1 MSPLMTAEEIRHN
14 FLSGKGTGEIGPSKY
29 GRREGQV
36 LWVYVAEDSVTKKIT
51 DFFSFFS
58 LPSSVI
64 GNTKHSVL
72 DAAYLYYYATE
83 TAFEPQAEESGAL
96 ERRLEDLIKDALIVA
111 TQADFDV
118 FNALTLM
125 DNVSLLESLKF
136 GAGDGLLNY
145 YLYNWRT
152 NPLAGM
158 EGKDGVSP
166 GKGVGVVMI

>member
-1 MSPLMTAEEIRHN
+1 
-14 FLSGKGTGEIGPSKY
+14 
-29 GRREGQV
+29 V
-36 LWVYVAEDSVTKKIT
+36 LWVYVVEDPETKKIT

-58 LPSSVI
+58 LPSSII
-64 GNTKHSVL
+64 GNLNHSVL

-96 ERRLEDLIKDALIVA
+96 KRRLEDLIKDALIVA
-111 TQADFDV
+111 ERAKFDV

-125 DNVSLLESLKF
+125 DNVPLLEPLKF

-152 NPLAGM
+152 SPLAGM
-158 EGKDGVSP
+158 EGKGDVKP
-166 GKGVGVVMI
+166 GQGVGVVMI

>member
-1 MSPLMTAEEIRHN
+1 MSPSMTAEEIRHN
-14 FLSGKGTGEIGPSKY
+14 FLSGKGTGETGPS

-36 LWVYVAEDSVTKKIT
+36 LWVYVIENPETRKIT

-64 GNTKHSVL
+64 GNVKYSVL

-96 ERRLEDLIKDALIVA
+96 RRRLEDVIKDALIVA
-111 TQADFDV
+111 SEAKFDV

-125 DNVSLLESLKF
+125 DNVPLLEPLKF

-152 NPLAGM
+152 TPLAGM
-158 EGKDGVSP
+158 EGKDGIMP

>member
-1 MSPLMTAEEIRHN
+1 M
-14 FLSGKGTGEIGPSKY
+14 
-29 GRREGQV
+29 
-36 LWVYVAEDSVTKKIT
+36 TKKIT

-83 TAFEPQAEESGAL
+83 TAFEPQAEESSAL

-111 TQADFDV
+111 TQANFDV

-125 DNVSLLESLKF
+125 DNVSLLESLKVR
-136 GAGDGLLNY
+136 DPSNCSCLSELNRI
-145 YLYNWRT
+145 LRSSEPATVCSTTTSTTGELTHWLGWKAKT
-152 NPLAGM
+152 
-158 EGKDGVSP
+158 VS
-166 GKGVGVVMI
+166 VLERAWESL